1 MQGKGVVRFFLI
13 LMTLVTL
20 AQFLLIIPTRR
31 VEKNAD
37 AYAQAAADAAPEELK
52 SFVYKEKRTAYLD
65 SLSSEAVFTVP
76 LLKSYNYQELKRQ
89 QIALGLDLKGG
100 MSVLLQV
107 DLKDFIRALANNSND
122 PDFIKALDA
131 AFEAQ
136 KNSQADFVTLFAENF
151 RSIGNG
157 KPLAPIFAR
166 NEALGLNF
174 DSSDGEV
181 VRKIRE
187 RANETVD
194 LTFKR
199 LKERIDKLGVVQPNV
214 SLDPS
219 RDLIVVELPGIDN
232 PERARRFL
240 QAAAKLEF
248 WNVYRISD
256 PGIVEAFNNANDRLA
271 KVLGE
276 DQTAASERKILQIDS
291 TRFVADEEG
300 NQVRQYDTIYAP
312 VTGGPLFDVFTLNSS
327 GAYGLAPM
335 GIAKKNQRARID
347 SLLSRPDIKAVFP
360 PDAIFRWAKDPVKDP
375 TTQKAG
381 SDYELYALRKERGS
395 DAAPL
400 TGETVTDASAQ
411 PDQQNNIVVSLKM
424 NATGARIWG
433 QMTTKAAQD
442 NNREIAILLD
452 DEVVSAPRV
461 INPITSGDSQI
472 SGSFTL
478 EEAKDLANILQVGKL
493 PAETRILQESL
504 VGPSLG
510 QENIDKSVRSL
521 ALGFLLV
528 VLFMI
533 IYYMGGGAVA
543 VLGLFANL
551 FFIFGSLASLGTV
564 LTLPGIAGIVL
575 TMGMA
580 VDSNVIIFER
590 IREELRA
597 GKTLITAIADGFKNS
612 YSAII
617 DANVTTILVASIL
630 SYFGIGPIKG
640 FGVVLIVGVLCSVFT
655 AVLVGR
661 LIIDWWTQ
669 RGGQI
674 KFWNKLTENSLSG
687 INIDWMGK
695 RKYGYIFSG
704 ALTVFGIIS
713 FLVRGFDMG
722 VDFTGGFSYNVVF
735 DKTQKVDAETLRRS
749 LDATFADASTV
760 VKAVDTE
767 NTFNIVTS
775 YLVDDQGEDAADRA
789 MLKLH
794 EGVQSAVKSDINF
807 EQFRKTDGA
816 GTHVTSSSKVASNIA
831 DDIQRSAFYAGIF
844 GLLAVF
850 LYLLVRFSKWQF
862 SLGAVAALIHDVIM
876 VLGLYS
882 LLHGLVPFTL
892 EVDQAFVAAVLTVIG
907 YSVNDTV
914 VVFDR
919 IREYMG
925 LYTKKSKGEVMNLA
939 INHTL
944 SRTLL
949 TSSTTLITV
958 LVLFLL
964 GGASIKGF
972 AFALI
977 IGIIAGTYSSIFVAS
992 SLVYDL
998 SPTLKAKE
1006 VEGEKK
1012 ASFSKAAEKVK

>member
-13 LMTLVTL
+13 LMALVTL
-20 AQFLLIIPTRR
+20 GQFLLIIPTRK
-31 VEKNAD
+31 VERNAD
-37 AYAQAAADAAPEELK
+37 EYARAASANEPEDIRNVV
-52 SFVYKEKRTAYLD
+52 FKEKRIAYLD
-65 SLSSEAVFTVP
+65 SLSSEPVFTVP
-76 LLKSYNYQELKRQ
+76 LLKSYTYQDLKRQ
-89 QIALGLDLKGG
+89 QLALGLDLKGG
-100 MSVLLQV
+100 MSVVLQV
-107 DLKDFIRALANNSND
+107 DLADFIKALANNSSD
-122 PDFIKALDA
+122 PEFLKAIEA
-131 AFEAQ
+131 ATEAQ
-136 KNSQADFVTLFAENF
+136 KSSQSDFVTLFADNF
-151 RSIGNG
+151 RSLGG
-157 KPLAPIFAR
+157 GRPLAPIFAR

-174 DSSDGEV
+174 ESSDGDV
-181 VRKIRE
+181 VRTIRE
-187 RANETVD
+187 RADETVD

-214 SLDPS
+214 SLDAS

-256 PGIVEAFNNANDRLA
+256 PGIVEAFAGANERLA
-271 KVLGE
+271 KTLGDGE
-276 DQTAASERKILQIDS
+276 VKQQILRIDTLFVTDEQGNSVAS
-291 TRFVADEEG
+291 
-300 NQVRQYDTIYAP
+300 YDTTYAP
-312 VTGGPLFDVFTLNSS
+312 ITGGPLFDVFTVNSS
-327 GAYGLAPM
+327 GAFGLAPM
-335 GIAKKNQRARID
+335 GTAKKNQRSLVD
-347 SLLSRPDIKAVFP
+347 TLLSRPEVKALFP
-360 PDAIFRWAKDPVKDP
+360 PDIFFAWSKDPVKDP
-375 TTQKAG
+375 QTQKLTN
-381 SDYELYALRKERGS
+381 DYELYALRKERGS
-395 DAAPL
+395 DTAPL

-411 PDQQNNIVVSLKM
+411 PDQQNNIAVSLKM
-424 NATGARIWG
+424 NPTGARIWG

-452 DEVVSAPRV
+452 NDVVSAPRV

-472 SGSFTL
+472 TGSFSL

-493 PAETRILQESL
+493 PAETRIIQESL

-510 QENIDKSVRSL
+510 QENIDKSIRSL
-521 ALGFLLV
+521 AIGFLLV

-533 IYYMGGGAVA
+533 MYYMGGGLIA

-597 GKTLITAIADGFKNS
+597 GKTMISAIADGFKNS

-617 DANVTTILVASIL
+617 DANVTTILVASVL

-661 LIIDWWTQ
+661 LIIEWWTR
-669 RGGQI
+669 RGGNI
-674 KFWNKLTENSLSG
+674 SFWSKFSENSLAN

-695 RKYGYIFSG
+695 RRIGYFISG
-704 ALTVFGIIS
+704 ALTVFGIVS

-722 VDFTGGFSYNVVF
+722 VDFKGGFSYNVTF
-735 DKTQKVDAETLRRS
+735 DKTQAVDAETLRRS
-749 LDATFADASTV
+749 LDAAFVDASTV
-760 VKAVDTE
+760 VKAVDAE
-767 NTFNIVTS
+767 NTYNIISS
-775 YLVDDQGEDAADRA
+775 YLVDDPGEDAADRA
-789 MLKLH
+789 MIKLH
-794 EGVQSAVKSDINF
+794 EGVQAAVKSDIDF
-807 EQFRKTDGA
+807 EQFRQTDGE
-816 GTHVTSSSKVASNIA
+816 GTHVTSSSKVSSNIA

-844 GLLAVF
+844 GLLIIF
-850 LYLLVRFSKWQF
+850 LYLLMRFSKWQF

-882 LLHGLVPFTL
+882 LLHGIVPFPL

-914 VVFDR
+914 IVFDR
-919 IREYMG
+919 IREYLG
-925 LYTKKSKGEVMNLA
+925 LYTKKSKGEVLNMA
-939 INHTL
+939 INSTL

-958 LVLFLL
+958 LVLFLF

-992 SLVYDL
+992 ALVHDL

-1012 ASFSKAAEKVK
+1012 TTFSKAPAKVK

>member
-20 AQFLLIIPTRR
+20 AQFLLVIPTRR
-31 VEKNAD
+31 VEKSAD
-37 AYAQAAADAAPEELK
+37 AYASAAASAVPEEQK
-52 SFVYKEKRTAYLD
+52 NFVFKEKRTAYLD
-65 SLSSEAVFTVP
+65 SLSSETVFKVP
-76 LLKSYNYQELKRQ
+76 LLKSYTYQDLKRQ

-107 DLKDFIRALANNSND
+107 DLKEFVKALANNSSD
-122 PDFIKALDA
+122 PDFVKALDA
-131 AFEAQ
+131 AVEDQ
-136 KNSQADFVTLFAENF
+136 KSSQSDFITLFADNF
-151 RSIGNG
+151 RQIGNG

-174 DSSDGEV
+174 GSDDGEV
-181 VRKIRE
+181 VRTIRA
-187 RANETVD
+187 RADETVD

-214 SLDPS
+214 SLDAS

-232 PERARRFL
+232 PERARRL
-240 QAAAKLEF
+240 MQAAAKLEF
-248 WNVYRISD
+248 WNVYRVSD
-256 PGIVEAFNNANDRLA
+256 PGIMEAFSSANERLA
-271 KVLGE
+271 
-276 DQTAASERKILQIDS
+276 QTLEGQDLTQQILRIDTLAPLYTSEGDTIVQL
-291 TRFVADEEG
+291 
-300 NQVRQYDTIYAP
+300 DTIYSP
-312 VTGGPLFDVFTLNSS
+312 VTGGPLFDVFTPNSS
-327 GAYGLAPM
+327 GSLGLAPM
-335 GIAKKNQRARID
+335 GTAKKNQRIRVD
-347 SLLSRPDIKAVFP
+347 SLLNRPDIKGLFP
-360 PDAIFRWAKDPVKDP
+360 SDIAFYWAKDPIKNIETNKVG
-375 TTQKAG
+375 T
-381 SDYELYALRKERGS
+381 DYELYAIRKERGS
-395 DAAPL
+395 DVAPL
-400 TGETVTDASAQ
+400 TGESVIDASAN
-411 PDQQNNIVVSLKM
+411 PDQNQNIAVSLKM
-424 NATGARIWG
+424 NPDGARKWG
-433 QMTTKAAQD
+433 DMTTKAAQD

-452 DEVVSAPRV
+452 GEVVSAPRV

-472 SGSFTL
+472 TGSFSL

-510 QENIDKSVRSL
+510 QENIDKSIRSL
-521 ALGFLLV
+521 VIGFLLV
-528 VLFMI
+528 VLFMVV
-533 IYYMGGGAVA
+533 YYMGGGVVA
-543 VLGLFANL
+543 ILGLFTNL

-597 GKTLITAIADGFKNS
+597 GKALLTAIADGFKNS

-630 SYFGIGPIKG
+630 TYFGIGPIKG

-661 LIIDWWTQ
+661 VIIEWWTR
-669 RGGQI
+669 RGGNI
-674 KFWNKLTENSLSG
+674 AFWNKLSENPLAN

-695 RKYGYIFSG
+695 RKIGYFISG
-704 ALTVFGIIS
+704 ALTVFGIAS
-713 FLVRGFDMG
+713 FMIRGFDMG
-722 VDFTGGFSYNVVF
+722 VDFTGGFSYNVTF
-735 DKTQKVDAETLRRS
+735 EKSQSVDAETLRRA
-749 LDATFADASTV
+749 LDASFVDASTV

-775 YLVDDQGEDAADRA
+775 YLVDDQEEDAADRA
-789 MLKLH
+789 MAKLH
-794 EGVQSAVKSDINF
+794 EGVQAAVKSDIVF
-807 EQFRKTDGA
+807 EQFKQTDGL

-831 DDIQRSAFYAGIF
+831 DDIKRSAFFAGIF
-844 GLLAVF
+844 GLLAIF
-850 LYLLVRFSKWQF
+850 LYLLIRFSKWQF
-862 SLGAVAALIHDVIM
+862 SMGAVAALLHDVIM

-914 VVFDR
+914 IVFDR
-919 IREYMG
+919 IREFMG
-925 LYTKKSKGEVMNLA
+925 LYTKKSKSEVLNMA
-939 INHTL
+939 INSTL

-949 TSSTTLITV
+949 TSFTTLITV
-958 LVLFLL
+958 LVLFLF

-977 IGIIAGTYSSIFVAS
+977 IGIIAGTYSSIFIAS
-992 SLVYDL
+992 ALVHDL
-998 SPTLKAKE
+998 SPELKAKE

-1012 ASFSKAAEKVK
+1012 TSFSKAAAKVK

>member
-20 AQFLLIIPTRR
+20 AQFLLVFPTRK

-37 AYAQAAADAAPEELK
+37 EYAAAAAAAVSEDQK

-65 SLSSEAVFTVP
+65 SLSSEPVFTVP
-76 LLKSYNYQELKRQ
+76 LLKTYTYQDLKRQ

-107 DLKDFIRALANNSND
+107 DLKEFLKALANNSND
-122 PDFIKALDA
+122 PDFMKALEA
-131 AFEAQ
+131 ATEAQ
-136 KNSQADFVTLFAENF
+136 KNSQSDYVTLFADNF

-166 NEALGLNF
+166 NESLGLNF
-174 DSSDGEV
+174 NSSDGEV
-181 VRKIRE
+181 VRVIRQ
-187 RANETVD
+187 RANETVS
-194 LTFKR
+194 LTFDR

-214 SLDPS
+214 SLDAS

-240 QAAAKLEF
+240 QAAARLEF
-248 WNVYRISD
+248 WNVYRIND
-256 PGIVEAFNNANDRLA
+256 AGMLQAFSEANDRLA
-271 KVLGE
+271 KSLGTTQNLE
-276 DQTAASERKILQIDS
+276 ILRIDTIQPAAGDS
-291 TRFVADEEG
+291 NAV
-300 NQVRQYDTIYAP
+300 VSYDTVYAP
-312 VTGGPLFDVFTLNSS
+312 SLGGPLFDALTLNSS
-327 GAYGLAPM
+327 GSYGLATM
-335 GIAKKNQRARID
+335 GIARKNQRNRVD
-347 SLLSRPDIKAVFP
+347 SLLSRPEIKALFP
-360 PDAIFRWAKDPVKDP
+360 SDVLFRWSKDPVKDP
-375 TTQKAG
+375 QNQEATNN
-381 SDYELYALRKERGS
+381 YELFAIRKERGS
-395 DAAPL
+395 DNAPL
-400 TGETVTDASAQ
+400 TGETVTEASAN
-411 PDQQNNIVVSLKM
+411 PDQNQNIAVSLKM
-424 NATGARIWG
+424 NPQGARIWG
-433 QMTTKAAQD
+433 QLTTKAAQD
-442 NNREIAILLD
+442 NNREIAIILD
-452 DEVVSAPRV
+452 GEVVSAPRV
-461 INPITSGDSQI
+461 NQPITSGDSQI
-472 SGSFTL
+472 TGSFSL
-478 EEAKDLANILQVGKL
+478 EEAKDLANVLQVGKL
-493 PAETRILQESL
+493 PAETRIIQESL

-510 QENIDKSVRSL
+510 QENINKSIRSL
-521 ALGFLLV
+521 LLGFALV
-528 VLFMI
+528 VVFMV
-533 IYYMGGGAVA
+533 IYYMGGGLVS

-597 GKTLITAIADGFKNS
+597 GKSLLSAITDGFKNS

-630 SYFGIGPIKG
+630 TYFGIGPIKG
-640 FGVVLIVGVLCSVFT
+640 FGVVLIIGVLSSMFT

-661 LIIDWWTQ
+661 LVIDWWVRKGNSISFWGGMTQ
-669 RGGQI
+669 NAFSTI
-674 KFWNKLTENSLSG
+674 S
-687 INIDWMGK
+687 IDWMGK
-695 RKYGYIFSG
+695 RKIGYMISG
-704 ALTVFGIIS
+704 ALTIFGIAS

-722 VDFTGGFSYNVVF
+722 VDFTGGFSYNVTF

-749 LDATFADASTV
+749 LDASFVNASTV
-760 VKAVDTE
+760 VKAVDTD
-767 NTFNIVTS
+767 NTFNVITS
-775 YLVDDQGEDAADRA
+775 YLVDDEGDDAADRA
-789 MLKLH
+789 MVKLH
-794 EGVQSAVKSDINF
+794 EGVQAAVKSNINF
-807 EQFRKTDGA
+807 DQFRITDGI

-831 DDIQRSAFYAGIF
+831 DDIKRSAFFAGIF

-850 LYLLVRFSKWQF
+850 LYLLIRFSRWQF
-862 SLGAVAALIHDVIM
+862 SLGAVAALVHDVIM

-882 LLHGLVPFTL
+882 LLHGLVGFTL

-925 LYTKKSKGEVMNLA
+925 LYTKKSKSEVMNLA

-949 TSSTTLITV
+949 TSTTTLITV
-958 LVLFLL
+958 LVLFLF

-992 SLVYDL
+992 ALVHDL
-998 SPTLKAKE
+998 SDDLKVKE

-1012 ASFSKAAEKVK
+1012 SNFAKAAENLK

>member
-13 LMTLVTL
+13 LMTVVTL
-20 AQFLLIIPTRR
+20 AQFLLTIPTHK

-37 AYAQAAADAAPEELK
+37 AYAAAAAASAPEELR
-52 SFVYKEKRTAYLD
+52 SVVYKEKRTAYLD
-65 SLSSEAVFTVP
+65 SLSSETVFRIP

-100 MSVLLQV
+100 MSVVLQV
-107 DLKDFIRALANNSND
+107 DLKDFVSALANKSND
-122 PDFIKALDA
+122 PDFNKALNA
-131 AFEAQ
+131 AVEAQ
-136 KNSQADFVTLFAENF
+136 RSSQSDFITLFAEKF
-151 RSIGNG
+151 RSISNG
-157 KPLAPIFAR
+157 RPLAPIFAR

-174 DSSDGEV
+174 ESSDAEV
-181 VRKIRE
+181 VRVIRN

-214 SLDPS
+214 SLDAS

-248 WNVYRISD
+248 WNVYRVTD
-256 PGIVEAFNNANDRLA
+256 PGIMEAFNTANERLA
-271 KVLGE
+271 KQLG
-276 DQTAASERKILQIDS
+276 QATSSQKILRID
-291 TRFVADEEG
+291 TLYKTDESG
-300 NQVRQYDTIYAP
+300 NSVVDRLDTTYAP
-312 VTGGPLFDVFTLNSS
+312 ITGGPLFDIFTANSS
-327 GAYGLAPM
+327 GANGLAVM
-335 GIAKKNQRARID
+335 GIARKNQKDRVD
-347 SLLSRPDIKAVFP
+347 TLLNQPDIKALFP
-360 PDAIFRWAKDPVKDP
+360 PDVMFRWSKDPVKDP
-375 TTQKAG
+375 NTQKFTN
-381 SDYELYALRKERGS
+381 DYELYALRKERGS
-395 DAAPL
+395 DVAPL
-400 TGETVTDASAQ
+400 TGETVVAASAQ
-411 PDQQNNIVVSLKM
+411 PDQQNNIAVSLKM

-452 DEVVSAPRV
+452 NEVVSAPRV
-461 INPITSGDSQI
+461 INPITTGDSQI
-472 SGSFTL
+472 TGSFTL

-493 PAETRILQESL
+493 PAEARIIQEAL

-510 QENIDKSVRSL
+510 QENITKSVRSL
-521 ALGFLLV
+521 AIGFLLV
-528 VLFMI
+528 VAFMI
-533 IYYMGGGAVA
+533 MYYMGGGVVA

-551 FFIFGSLASLGTV
+551 FFIFGSLASVGTV

-597 GKTLITAIADGFKNS
+597 DKTLFNAIADGFKNS

-617 DANVTTILVASIL
+617 DANVTTILVAFIL

-640 FGVVLIVGVLCSVFT
+640 FGVVLIIGVLCSVFT

-661 LIIDWWTQ
+661 LIIDWWVR
-669 RGGQI
+669 RGKHI
-674 KFWNKLTENSLSG
+674 NFWNKATENTLSKV
-687 INIDWMGK
+687 NIDWMGK
-695 RKYGYIFSG
+695 RRLGYIISG
-704 ALTVFGIIS
+704 ALTLFGIIS

-722 VDFTGGFSYNVVF
+722 VDFKGGFSYNVTF
-735 DKTQKVDAETLRRS
+735 EKGQKVDAETLRRAM
-749 LDATFADASTV
+749 DKVFVNASTV

-767 NTFNIVTS
+767 NTYNVVTS
-775 YLVDDQGEDAADRA
+775 YLVDDPSDDAADRTIA
-789 MLKLH
+789 KLH
-794 EGVQSAVKSDINF
+794 EGIQAAVGANIDLNKFKDPDSKST
-807 EQFRKTDGA
+807 R
-816 GTHVTSSSKVASNIA
+816 VTSSSKVASNIA
-831 DDIQRSAFYAGIF
+831 DDIQRSALYAGFF
-844 GLLAVF
+844 GLLTIF
-850 LYLLVRFSKWQF
+850 IYLLVRFSRWQF
-862 SLGAVAALIHDVIM
+862 SLGAVAALVHDVIM

-882 LLHGLVPFTL
+882 LLHGIVPFTL

-914 VVFDR
+914 IVFDR
-919 IREYMG
+919 IREYLG
-925 LYTKKSKGEVMNLA
+925 VYTKKTKGEVMNLA

-958 LVLFLL
+958 LVLFLF

-977 IGIIAGTYSSIFVAS
+977 IGIIAGTYSSIFIAS
-992 SLVYDL
+992 ALVYDL

-1006 VEGEKK
+1006 VEGDKK
-1012 ASFSKAAEKVK
+1012 PVSTKPTAAKAKS

>member
-13 LMTLVTL
+13 LMSVVTL
-20 AQFLLIIPTRR
+20 AQFLLVIPTRK

-37 AYAQAAADAAPEELK
+37 EYASAAAALAPSESK
-52 SFVYKEKRTAYLD
+52 DFVYREKRTAYLD
-65 SLSSEAVFTVP
+65 SLSSEPVFSIP
-76 LLKSYNYQELKRQ
+76 LIKTYNYQELKRQ

-100 MSVLLQV
+100 MSVVLQV
-107 DLKDFIRALANNSND
+107 DLKDFVRALANNSSN
-122 PDFIKALDA
+122 PDFLKALDA
-131 AFEAQ
+131 AVEGQ
-136 KNSQADFVTLFAENF
+136 KSSQADFISLFAQNYS
-151 RSIGNG
+151 SISQG
-157 KPLAPIFAR
+157 KSLAPIFAR

-174 DSSDGEV
+174 ESSDADV
-181 VRKIRE
+181 LNIIRQ

-214 SLDPS
+214 SLDAA

-256 PGIVEAFNNANDRLA
+256 PGVMEAFNAANERLS
-271 KVLGE
+271 KLMGT
-276 DQTAASERKILQIDS
+276 DAASNRQIIRVDTLFS
-291 TRFVADEEG
+291 TDAEG
-300 NQVRQYDTIYAP
+300 NSIPKLDTTFAP
-312 VTGGPLFDVFTLNSS
+312 VTGGPLLDVLTLNSS

-335 GIAKKNQRARID
+335 GLAKKNQRARVD
-347 SLLSRPDIKAVFP
+347 SLLNQPDIKALFP
-360 PDAIFRWAKDPVKDP
+360 PDLIFRWSKDPVKDP
-375 TTQKAG
+375 ASQAATT
-381 SDYELYALRKERGS
+381 DYELYAIRKERAS

-400 TGETVTDASAQ
+400 SGENVTDASAQ
-411 PDQQNNIVVSLKM
+411 PDQQNNITVSLKM
-424 NATGARIWG
+424 NATGARIWS

-452 DEVVSAPRV
+452 NEVVSAPRV

-472 SGSFTL
+472 TGSFSL

-493 PAETRILQESL
+493 PAETRIIQESL

-510 QENIDKSVRSL
+510 QENINKSIYSL
-521 ALGFLLV
+521 IIGFLLV
-528 VLFMI
+528 VVFMAL
-533 IYYMGGGAVA
+533 YYMGAGVIA
-543 VLGLFANL
+543 VLGLVVNL
-551 FFIFGSLASLGTV
+551 FFIFGTLASINTV

-590 IREELRA
+590 IREEIRA
-597 GKTLITAIADGFKNS
+597 GKTILSAIADGFKNS

-640 FGVVLIVGVLCSVFT
+640 FGVVLIVGVICSVFT

-661 LIIDWWTQ
+661 LVIDWWTR
-669 RGGQI
+669 RGNDI
-674 KFWNKLTENSLSG
+674 SFWNSTTANTLTNVQ
-687 INIDWMGK
+687 IDWMGK
-695 RKYGYIFSG
+695 RKIGYMISG
-704 ALTVFGIIS
+704 ALTVFGIAS
-713 FLVRGFDMG
+713 FLIRGFDMG
-722 VDFTGGFSYNVVF
+722 VDFKGGFSYNVTF
-735 DKTQKVDAETLRRS
+735 DKTQNVDAEALRKS
-749 LDATFADASTV
+749 LDATFTDASTV
-760 VKAVDTE
+760 VKAVDAA
-767 NTFNIVTS
+767 NTYNIVTS
-775 YLVDDQGEDAADRA
+775 YLVDDTGEDAADRA

-794 EGVQSAVKSDINF
+794 EGVQIAVKSNIDF
-807 EQFRKTDGA
+807 DQFRQTDGK

-844 GLLAVF
+844 GVMVIF
-850 LYLLVRFSKWQF
+850 LYLLIRFSMWQF
-862 SLGAVAALIHDVIM
+862 SLGAVVALLHDVVM

-882 LLHGLVPFTL
+882 LLHGWVPFTL

-914 VVFDR
+914 IVFDR
-919 IREYMG
+919 IREYLG
-925 LYTKKSKGEVMNLA
+925 IYTKKSKGEVMNLA
-939 INHTL
+939 INNTI

-949 TSSTTLITV
+949 TSLTTMFTV
-958 LVLFLL
+958 LVLFLF

-977 IGIIAGTYSSIFVAS
+977 IGILTGTYSSIFIAS
-992 SLVYDL
+992 ALVYDL
-998 SPTLKAKE
+998 SPTLRAKE
-1006 VEGEKK
+1006 VEGDKK
-1012 ASFSKAAEKVK
+1012 TALATAAEKAK

>member
-1 MQGKGVVRFFLI
+1 MQGKGVVRFFMI

-20 AQFLLIIPTRR
+20 AQFLLIIPTRK
-31 VEKNAD
+31 VERNAD
-37 AYAQAAADAAPEELK
+37 AYASAAAAAVPEDQK

-65 SLSSEAVFTVP
+65 SLSSESVFTVP
-76 LLKSYNYQELKRQ
+76 LIKSYNYQELKRQ

-100 MSVLLQV
+100 MSVVLQV
-107 DLKDFIRALANNSND
+107 DLKDFVRALANNSND
-122 PDFIKALDA
+122 PDFVKALDA
-131 AFEAQ
+131 AVAAQ
-136 KNSQADFVTLFAENF
+136 KNSQSDFITLFADNF
-151 RSIGNG
+151 SKIGNG
-157 KPLAPIFAR
+157 KPLAPIFSR

-174 DSSDGEV
+174 ESSDSEV
-181 VRKIRE
+181 IRVIRE

-214 SLDPS
+214 SLDAS

-256 PGIVEAFNNANDRLA
+256 PGILEAFNAANDRLA
-271 KVLGE
+271 KTLGA
-276 DQTAASERKILQIDS
+276 DAAVQKQILKVD
-291 TRFVADEEG
+291 TLYKTDEQG
-300 NQVRQYDTIYAP
+300 NSVVDRLDTTYAP
-312 VTGGPLFDVFTLNSS
+312 ITGGPLFDVFTLNSS
-327 GAYGLAPM
+327 GSYGLAPM
-335 GIAKKNQRARID
+335 GIAKKNQRGNID
-347 SLLSRPDIKAVFP
+347 SLLNRPDIRPLFP
-360 PDAIFRWAKDPVKDP
+360 PDVVFRWSKDPVKDP
-375 TTQKAG
+375 TTQKAS
-381 SDYELYALRKERGS
+381 SDYELYAIRKERGS
-395 DAAPL
+395 DLAPL

-411 PDQQNNIVVSLKM
+411 PDQQNNIAVSLKM

-461 INPITSGDSQI
+461 INPITTGDSQI
-472 SGSFTL
+472 TGSFSL

-493 PAETRILQESL
+493 PAETRIIQEAL

-510 QENIDKSVRSL
+510 QENIDKSIRSL
-521 ALGFLLV
+521 IIGFSLV

-533 IYYMGGGAVA
+533 LYYMGGGIIS

-597 GKTLITAIADGFKNS
+597 GKTMMTAIADGFKNS

-661 LIIDWWTQ
+661 LIIEWWT
-669 RGGQI
+669 RKGKNI
-674 KFWNKLTENSLSG
+674 SFWNKVTENSLTN
-687 INIDWMGK
+687 IHIDWMGK
-695 RKYGYIFSG
+695 RRIGYFISG
-704 ALTVFGIIS
+704 ALTVFGIAS
-713 FLVRGFDMG
+713 FLIRGFDMG
-722 VDFTGGFSYNVVF
+722 VDFKGGFSYNVTF
-735 DKTQKVDAETLRRS
+735 DKTQKVDAETIRRA
-749 LDATFADASTV
+749 LDATFVDASTV
-760 VKAVDTE
+760 VKAVDAE
-767 NTFNIVTS
+767 NTYNIVTS
-775 YLVDDQGEDAADRA
+775 YLVDDQSEDAADRA
-789 MLKLH
+789 MAKLH
-794 EGVQSAVKSDINF
+794 EGIQTAVKSDIDF
-807 EQFRKTDGA
+807 EQFKLTDGL

-844 GLLAVF
+844 GILAIF
-850 LYLLVRFSKWQF
+850 LYLLMRFSKWQF
-862 SLGAVAALIHDVIM
+862 SLGAVVALLHDVIM

-882 LLHGLVPFTL
+882 LLHGIVPFTL

-925 LYTKKSKGEVMNLA
+925 IYTKKSKGEVMNLA

-944 SRTLL
+944 SRTML
-949 TSSTTLITV
+949 TSLTTLITI
-958 LVLFLL
+958 LVLFLF

-992 SLVYDL
+992 ALVYDL
-998 SPTLKAKE
+998 SPSLKAKE

-1012 ASFSKAAEKVK
+1012 TSFSKAAEKVK

>member
-13 LMTLVTL
+13 LMTVVTL
-20 AQFLLIIPTRR
+20 AQFLLTIPTRK

-37 AYAQAAADAAPEELK
+37 AYAAAAAASAPEALK
-52 SFVYKEKRTAYLD
+52 SVVYKEKRTAYLD
-65 SLSSEAVFTVP
+65 SLSSETVFRIP

-100 MSVLLQV
+100 MSVVLQV
-107 DLKDFIRALANNSND
+107 DLKDFVSALANKSND
-122 PDFIKALDA
+122 PDFNKALNA
-131 AFEAQ
+131 AVEAQ
-136 KNSQADFVTLFAENF
+136 RSSQSDFITLFAEKF
-151 RSIGNG
+151 RSITNG
-157 KPLAPIFAR
+157 RPLAPIFAR

-174 DSSDGEV
+174 ESSDAEV
-181 VRKIRE
+181 IKVIRN

-214 SLDPS
+214 SLDAS

-248 WNVYRISD
+248 WNVYRVTD
-256 PGIVEAFNNANDRLA
+256 PGIMEAFNAANERLA
-271 KVLGE
+271 KQLG
-276 DQTAASERKILQIDS
+276 QNTTSQQILRVD
-291 TRFVADEEG
+291 TLYKTDESG
-300 NQVRQYDTIYAP
+300 KSVVDRLDTTYAP
-312 VTGGPLFDVFTLNSS
+312 ITGGPLFDIFTANSS
-327 GAYGLAPM
+327 GANGLAVM
-335 GIAKKNQRARID
+335 GTARKNQKDRVD
-347 SLLSRPDIKAVFP
+347 TLLNQPDIKALFP
-360 PDAIFRWAKDPVKDP
+360 PDVMFRWSKDPVKDP
-375 TTQKAG
+375 TTQKFTN
-381 SDYELYALRKERGS
+381 DYELYALRKERGS
-395 DAAPL
+395 DTAPL
-400 TGETVTDASAQ
+400 TGETVVAASAQ
-411 PDQQNNIVVSLKM
+411 PDQQNNIAVSLKM

-452 DEVVSAPRV
+452 NEVVSAPRV
-461 INPITSGDSQI
+461 INPITTGDSQI
-472 SGSFTL
+472 TGSFTL

-493 PAETRILQESL
+493 PAEARIIQESL

-510 QENIDKSVRSL
+510 QENITKSVRSL
-521 ALGFLLV
+521 VIGFLLV
-528 VLFMI
+528 VAFMI
-533 IYYMGGGAVA
+533 MYYMGGGVVA

-551 FFIFGSLASLGTV
+551 FFIFGSLASVGTV

-597 GKTLITAIADGFKNS
+597 DKTLFNAIADGFKNS

-617 DANVTTILVASIL
+617 DANVTTILVAFIL

-640 FGVVLIVGVLCSVFT
+640 FGVVLIIGVLCSVFT

-661 LIIDWWTQ
+661 LIIDWWVR
-669 RGGQI
+669 RGKHI
-674 KFWNKLTENSLSG
+674 SFWNKATENTLSKV
-687 INIDWMGK
+687 NIDWMGK
-695 RKYGYIFSG
+695 RRLGYIISG
-704 ALTVFGIIS
+704 VLTVFGILS

-722 VDFTGGFSYNVVF
+722 VDFKGGFSYNVTF
-735 DKTQKVDAETLRRS
+735 EKSQKINAETLRRS
-749 LDATFADASTV
+749 LDKVFVDASTV

-767 NTFNIVTS
+767 NTYNVVTS
-775 YLVDDQGEDAADRA
+775 YLVDDPGDDAADRA
-789 MLKLH
+789 MAKLH
-794 EGVQSAVKSDINF
+794 EGVQAAVGANIDFDKFKDPDSKST
-807 EQFRKTDGA
+807 R
-816 GTHVTSSSKVASNIA
+816 VTSSSKVASNIA
-831 DDIQRSAFYAGIF
+831 DDIQRSALYAGFF
-844 GLLAVF
+844 GLLAIF
-850 LYLLVRFSKWQF
+850 IYLLVRFSRWQF
-862 SLGAVAALIHDVIM
+862 SLGAVAALVHDVIM

-914 VVFDR
+914 IVFDR
-919 IREYMG
+919 IREYLG
-925 LYTKKSKGEVMNLA
+925 VYTKKTKHEVMNLA

-958 LVLFLL
+958 LVLFLF

-977 IGIIAGTYSSIFVAS
+977 IGIIAGTYSSIFIAS
-992 SLVYDL
+992 ALVYDL

-1006 VEGEKK
+1006 VEGDKK
-1012 ASFSKAAEKVK
+1012 PAMAKPAAAKAKS